1 MKRVEGRSKFLD
13 GQILQLIPVICT
25 ICEVTS
31 HVSLITNLAEVI
43 GISATLLTLLR
54 GDRQGHDRLGN
65 EH

>member
-1 MKRVEGRSKFLD
+1 M
-13 GQILQLIPVICT
+13 
-25 ICEVTS
+25 S